1 MPGGTAP
8 HWSQPPR
15 ISTPAAGASGED
27 QPAVTTGMVHPDWRR
42 RGIGGHAFDWA
53 AGQAGRALLRAET
66 EALSDGAHAL
76 YLGKGLTLVLAEDVM
91 QLAGPVPLPATH
103 APDDLTMESWGQAD
117 PARFYVVYTSAFR
130 DRPGF
135 PGWSQARWID
145 WLSDDEDFRPQWT
158 LLATVAG
165 ADVGY
170 IAGEATGWITQVGVV
185 PSARGQDI
193 GARLI
198 TETVQLMR
206 SAGQT
211 TSTLNVNVDNP
222 HAIALYRR
230 LGFTRTGRRA
240 KYQA

>member
-1 MPGGTAP
+1 M
-8 HWSQPPR
+8 
-15 ISTPAAGASGED
+15 
-27 QPAVTTGMVHPDWRR
+27 
-42 RGIGGHAFDWA
+42 
-53 AGQAGRALLRAET
+53 
-66 EALSDGAHAL
+66 
-76 YLGKGLTLVLAEDVM
+76 
-91 QLAGPVPLPATH
+91 
-103 APDDLTMESWGQAD
+103 GQAD

-135 PGWSQARWID
+135 PGWSQARWIE

-193 GARLI
+193 GARRSPRLFSS
-198 TETVQLMR
+198 MR

-240 KYQA
+240 KYQAEGLPGLRRTELAFVRQGG